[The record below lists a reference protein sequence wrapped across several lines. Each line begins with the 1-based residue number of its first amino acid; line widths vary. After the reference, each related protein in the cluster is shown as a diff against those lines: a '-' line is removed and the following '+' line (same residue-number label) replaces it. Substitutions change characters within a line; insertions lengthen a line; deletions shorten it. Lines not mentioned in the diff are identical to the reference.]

1 MLPKT
6 TGLGSREGGKPD
18 LDQARVSSMADEG
31 GAAGATMDAHEQ
43 GEALDFIR
51 RMPPWPVVLSWGAL
65 VAGAAVLSFAW
76 FSRQRSRRSGWSSL
90 WR

>member
-1 MLPKT
+1 MPPRT
-6 TGLGSREGGKPD
+6 TGLRSREGVTPD

-31 GAAGATMDAHEQ
+31 GAAAATMDTHEQ
-43 GEALDFIR
+43 RMPLELVR

-65 VAGAAVLSFAW
+65 VAGCAVLSFAW
-76 FSRQRSRRSGWSSL
+76 FSRQRTSRSVWSRL

>member
-6 TGLGSREGGKPD
+6 TD

-31 GAAGATMDAHEQ
+31 GAAGATMDAQEQ
-43 GEALDFIR
+43 RAPLERIR
-51 RMPPWPVVLSWGAL
+51 RMPSWPVVLSWGAL
-65 VAGAAVLSFAW
+65 VAGCAVLSFVW
-76 FSRQRSRRSGWSSL
+76 FSRQRTRPVWSRL

>member
-6 TGLGSREGGKPD
+6 SD

-31 GAAGATMDAHEQ
+31 GTAGATMDAQDQRAPLE
-43 GEALDFIR
+43 LIRR
-51 RMPPWPVVLSWGAL
+51 RMPSWPAVLSWGAV
-65 VAGAAVLSFAW
+65 VAGCAVLSFAW
-76 FSRQRSRRSGWSSL
+76 FSRQRARRSPWSSL